1 MPPHPTPISAAVNPA
16 VAMIGVVKPL
26 GQSTRSGEK
35 RAPAQRASI
44 GSALLDVLMG
54 EGEIGIGMHGG
65 ELLPHLGGL
74 LRHPSRSAVRF
85 RSFQRNLFARRRADG
100 TEQTVA
106 VDWAF
111 TGIGAVGAELAPL
124 VIGSLLLFQVAVG
137 PPRDVVETVLTGC
150 LAGLRE
156 AG

>member
-1 MPPHPTPISAAVNPA
+1 
-16 VAMIGVVKPL
+16 
-26 GQSTRSGEK
+26 
-35 RAPAQRASI
+35 
-44 GSALLDVLMG
+44 MG

-65 ELLPHLGGL
+65 ELLPHLGDL